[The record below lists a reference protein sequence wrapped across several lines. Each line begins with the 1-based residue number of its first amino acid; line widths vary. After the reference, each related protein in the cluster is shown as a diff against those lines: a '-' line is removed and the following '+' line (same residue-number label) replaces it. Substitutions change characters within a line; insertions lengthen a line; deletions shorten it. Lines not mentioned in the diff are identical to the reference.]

1 MASYA
6 RSNRRSNNSAD
17 YWPGFVDAMAT
28 LLLVMTF
35 LLSVFMLTNFFVSQ
49 EVSGKDT
56 ALQRLTRQ
64 ITQLTEL
71 LSLEQTKKQKLEDS
85 IASLSASLAT
95 SDGEKSRLQGLIGVE
110 SGKSK
115 TANAKI
121 SGLSGSLE
129 DQKKISTGAL
139 AKVELLNHQMAAL
152 RRQLAAINASLD
164 AAQARE
170 SKNKTRIADLGKR
183 LNIALARKV
192 QELSRYRSE
201 FFGRLRQVLGDRD
214 DIRVVGDRFVFQSE
228 VLFSA
233 GSAELN
239 PLAAIQLNQFAQAL
253 VSLEGE
259 IPEEINWILRVD
271 GHTDATPIQTP
282 QFPSNWELSSA
293 RALSV
298 VRYFTSQG
306 VKPSRLMAAGFAEF
320 RPLALG
326 DDPEIHRRN
335 RRIEL
340 KLTNQ

>member
-1 MASYA
+1 MAYSRSY
-6 RSNRRSNNSAD
+6 RSNASAD

-35 LLSVFMLTNFFVSQ
+35 LLSVFMLVNYYVTQ

-71 LSLEQTKKQKLEDS
+71 LALEQTKKQKLEDN
-85 IASLSASLAT
+85 IASLSASLAS
-95 SDGEKSRLQGLIGVE
+95 SDGEKSRLQGLVGLE
-110 SGKSK
+110 SNKAK
-115 TANAKI
+115 DANTKLAGI
-121 SGLSGSLE
+121 SSNLNE
-129 DQKKISTGAL
+129 QQKISTGAL
-139 AKVELLNHQMAAL
+139 AKIELLNYQMAAL
-152 RRQLAAINASLD
+152 RRQIAALNNTLD
-164 AAQARE
+164 ASAARE
-170 SKNKTRIADLGKR
+170 SQNKTRIADLGKR

-201 FFGRLRQVLGDRD
+201 FFGRLRQVLGDRE

-239 PLAAIQLNQFAQAL
+239 PEAFAQLNKFAQAL

-282 QFPSNWELSSA
+282 QFPSNWELSTA

-298 VRYFTSQG
+298 VRYFISQG
-306 VKPSRLMAAGFAEF
+306 VKPSRLMAAGFGQFKPIAT
-320 RPLALG
+320 G
-326 DDPEIHRRN
+326 DSTEDHRRN

>member
-6 RSNRRSNNSAD
+6 RSNRRSNSSTD

-115 TANAKI
+115 TASNKI
-121 SGLSGSLE
+121 TGLSSSLE
-129 DQKKISTGAL
+129 DQKKISSGAL

-239 PLAAIQLNQFAQAL
+239 PRAAIQLNQFAQAL

-271 GHTDATPIQTP
+271 GHTDATPIQTA

-306 VKPSRLMAAGFAEF
+306 VKPSRLMAAGFGEF
-320 RPLALG
+320 KPLALG
-326 DDPEIHRRN
+326 DDPEIYRRN

>member
-1 MASYA
+1 MAYSRSY
-6 RSNRRSNNSAD
+6 RRNGSAD

-35 LLSVFMLTNFFVSQ
+35 LLSVFMLANFFVSQ

-71 LSLEQTKKQKLEDS
+71 LALEQTKKQKLEDN
-85 IASLSASLAT
+85 IASLSASLAS
-95 SDGEKSRLQGLIGVE
+95 SDSDKSRMQGLMGLE
-110 SGKSK
+110 ADK
-115 TANAKI
+115 AKKASSQL
-121 SGLSGSLE
+121 SGLTSSLD
-129 DQKKISTGAL
+129 DQQKISTNAL
-139 AKVELLNHQMAAL
+139 AKVELLNYQMAAL
-152 RRQLAAINASLD
+152 RRQIAALNNTLD
-164 AAQARE
+164 ALQARE
-170 SKNKTRIADLGKR
+170 SHNKSRIADLGKR

-228 VLFSA
+228 VLFST
-233 GSAELN
+233 GSADLN
-239 PLAAIQLNQFAQAL
+239 PQAFAQLNKFAQAL

-259 IPEEINWILRVD
+259 IPEEISWILRVD
-271 GHTDATPIQTP
+271 GHTDSSPIQTA
-282 QFPSNWELSSA
+282 QFPSNWELSTA

-306 VKPSRLMAAGFAEF
+306 VKPTRLMAAGFGEF
-320 RPLALG
+320 KPIALG
-326 DDPEIHRRN
+326 ELPEDHRRN

>member
-6 RSNRRSNNSAD
+6 RSNRRSNSSAD

-85 IASLSASLAT
+85 IASLSASLGDLGWRKVPSARPHSVLKAASQNQPMRRFLGFQVRWT
-95 SDGEKSRLQGLIGVE
+95 IKR
-110 SGKSK
+110 
-115 TANAKI
+115 
-121 SGLSGSLE
+121 
-129 DQKKISTGAL
+129 KISTGAL

-170 SKNKTRIADLGKR
+170 GKNKTRIADLGKR

-271 GHTDATPIQTP
+271 GHTDATPIQTRN
-282 QFPSNWELSSA
+282 FPATGNFHRQERSLLCATSPRKGSSH
-293 RALSV
+293 
-298 VRYFTSQG
+298 Q
-306 VKPSRLMAAGFAEF
+306 
-320 RPLALG
+320 
-326 DDPEIHRRN
+326 EIDG
-335 RRIEL
+335 RRIWRIQ
-340 KLTNQ
+340 TARPW

>member
-1 MASYA
+1 MAYSRSY
-6 RSNRRSNNSAD
+6 RRNNGNAD

-35 LLSVFMLTNFFVSQ
+35 LLSVFMLTNYFVTQ

-71 LSLEQTKKQKLEDS
+71 LALEQTKKQKLEDN
-85 IASLSASLAT
+85 IASLSASLAS
-95 SDGEKSRLQGLIGVE
+95 SDSEKSRLQGLIGLE
-110 SGKSK
+110 SSK
-115 TANAKI
+115 AKAANTKLA
-121 SGLSGSLE
+121 GLTTTLDE
-129 DQKKISTGAL
+129 QKKISAAAL
-139 AKVELLNHQMAAL
+139 AKVELLNYQMAAL
-152 RRQLAAINASLD
+152 RRQIAALNKTLD
-164 AAQARE
+164 ASAARE
-170 SKNKTRIADLGKR
+170 SENKARIADLGKR

-228 VLFSA
+228 VLFSP

-239 PLAAIQLNQFAQAL
+239 PEAFAQLNKFAQAL
-253 VSLEGE
+253 ISLEGE

-282 QFPSNWELSSA
+282 QFPSNWELSTA

-306 VKPSRLMAAGFAEF
+306 VKPSRLMAAGFGQF
-320 RPLALG
+320 RPIATG
-326 DDPEIHRRN
+326 DSPEDYRRN

>member
-1 MASYA
+1 MAYSRSY
-6 RSNRRSNNSAD
+6 RRNASAD

-35 LLSVFMLTNFFVSQ
+35 LLSVFMLVNFFVTQ

-71 LSLEQTKKQKLEDS
+71 LALEQTKKQKLEDN
-85 IASLSASLAT
+85 IASLSASLSS
-95 SDGEKSRLQGLIGVE
+95 SDGEKSRLQGLIGLE
-110 SGKSK
+110 SDKAKAANSK
-115 TANAKI
+115 L
-121 SGLSGSLE
+121 SGLSSSLNE
-129 DQKKISTGAL
+129 QQKVSTGAL
-139 AKVELLNHQMAAL
+139 AKIELLNYQMAAL
-152 RRQLAAINASLD
+152 RRQIAALNNTLD
-164 AAQARE
+164 ASAARE
-170 SKNKTRIADLGKR
+170 SENKTRIADLGKR

-201 FFGRLRQVLGDRD
+201 FFGRLRQVLGDRE

-239 PLAAIQLNQFAQAL
+239 PEAFTQLNKFAQAL

-282 QFPSNWELSSA
+282 TFPSNWELSTS

-306 VKPSRLMAAGFAEF
+306 VKPTRLMAAGFGEF
-320 RPLALG
+320 KPIATG
-326 DDPEIHRRN
+326 DSPEDNRRN

>member
-1 MASYA
+1 MAYS
-6 RSNRRSNNSAD
+6 RSSRRGSGAD

-35 LLSVFMLTNFFVSQ
+35 LLSVFMLANYFVTQ

-64 ITQLTEL
+64 ITQLTDL
-71 LSLEQTKKQKLEDS
+71 LALEQTKKQKLEDS

-95 SDGEKSRLQGLIGVE
+95 SESDKSHLQGLVGLE
-110 SGKSK
+110 SEKAK
-115 TANAKI
+115 TAGA
-121 SGLSGSLE
+121 SLTGIKT
-129 DQKKISTGAL
+129 DLGNQKKISSQAL

-152 RRQLAAINASLD
+152 RRQIALLNETLD
-164 AAQARE
+164 AAESRE
-170 SKNKTRIADLGKR
+170 RQSKTRITDLGKR
-183 LNIALARKV
+183 LNVALARKV

-201 FFGRLRQVLGDRD
+201 FFGRLRQVLGERD

-233 GSAELN
+233 GSSELN
-239 PLAAIQLNQFAQAL
+239 PQASTQLNKFAQAL

-259 IPEEINWILRVD
+259 IPPEINWILRVD
-271 GHTDATPIQTP
+271 GHTDAIPIQTA
-282 QFPSNWELSSA
+282 QFPSNWELSTA

-298 VRYFTSQG
+298 VHYFVSQG
-306 VKPSRLMAAGFAEF
+306 VKPKRLMAAGFGAF
-320 RPLALG
+320 NPISNG
-326 DDPEIHRRN
+326 STPDDYRRN

>member
-1 MASYA
+1 MAYSRSY
-6 RSNRRSNNSAD
+6 RRNGTTD

-35 LLSVFMLTNFFVSQ
+35 LLSVFMLANYFVTQ

-56 ALQRLTRQ
+56 ALQRLNRQ

-71 LSLEQTKKQKLEDS
+71 LALEQTKKQKLEDNL
-85 IASLSASLAT
+85 AALSASLA
-95 SDGEKSRLQGLIGVE
+95 SSEGEKKRLLGLVGEE
-110 SGKSK
+110 SEK
-115 TANAKI
+115 AKKAGARL
-121 SGLSGSLE
+121 SGLASSLDE
-129 DQKKISTGAL
+129 QKKISAGAL
-139 AKVELLNHQMAAL
+139 AKVELLNYQMAAL
-152 RRQLAAINASLD
+152 RRQIAALNATLD

-170 SKNKTRIADLGKR
+170 SENKSRIADLGKR

-228 VLFSA
+228 VLFA
-233 GSAELN
+233 PGSAQLN
-239 PLAAIQLNQFAQAL
+239 PQAHTQLNKFAQAL
-253 VSLEGE
+253 ISLEGE

-282 QFPSNWELSSA
+282 QFPSNWELSTA
-293 RALSV
+293 RAISV
-298 VRYFTSQG
+298 VRYFISQG
-306 VKPSRLMAAGFAEF
+306 VKPTRLMAAGFGQF
-320 RPLALG
+320 KPI
-326 DDPEIHRRN
+326 DPGNTPEAYRRN

>member
-1 MASYA
+1 MAYSRSY
-6 RSNRRSNNSAD
+6 RRNASTD

-71 LSLEQTKKQKLEDS
+71 LALEQTKKQKLEDN
-85 IASLSASLAT
+85 IASLSASLSS
-95 SDGEKSRLQGLIGVE
+95 SDGEKTRLQGLIGLE
-110 SGKSK
+110 SGK
-115 TANAKI
+115 AKAASTKL
-121 SGLSGSLE
+121 SGLSSTLDE
-129 DQKKISTGAL
+129 QKKISSGAL
-139 AKVELLNHQMAAL
+139 AKVELLNYQMAAL
-152 RRQLAAINASLD
+152 RRQIAALNNTLD
-164 AAQARE
+164 ASAARE
-170 SKNKTRIADLGKR
+170 SQNKTRIADLGKR
-183 LNIALARKV
+183 LNVALARKV

-201 FFGRLRQVLGDRD
+201 FFGRLRQVLGDRE

-233 GSAELN
+233 GSAQLN
-239 PLAAIQLNQFAQAL
+239 PQAFAQLNKFAQAL

-259 IPEEINWILRVD
+259 IPDEINWILRVD

-282 QFPSNWELSSA
+282 QFPSNWELSTS

-306 VKPSRLMAAGFAEF
+306 VKPTRLMAAGFGEF
-320 RPLALG
+320 KPIAQG
-326 DDPEIHRRN
+326 DDSEVHRRN

>member
-1 MASYA
+1 MPYS
-6 RSNRRSNNSAD
+6 RTNRRGGSAD

-35 LLSVFMLTNFFVSQ
+35 LLSVFMLTNFYVSQ

-56 ALQRLTRQ
+56 ALQRLNRQ
-64 ITQLTEL
+64 ITELTEL
-71 LSLEQTKKQKLEDS
+71 LALEQTQKQKLEGS
-85 IASLSASLAT
+85 LASLSASLAA
-95 SDGEKSRLQGLIGVE
+95 SDGEKSRLQGLISVE
-110 SGKSK
+110 STRAE
-115 TANAKI
+115 TASTRL
-121 SGLSGSLE
+121 SGLSSTLS
-129 DQKKISTGAL
+129 DQKKISSRAL
-139 AKVELLNHQMAAL
+139 ARVELLNHQMAAL
-152 RRQLAAINASLD
+152 RRQIAALNATLD
-164 AAQARE
+164 AAQTRE
-170 SKNKTRIADLGKR
+170 STNKSRIADLGKR

-233 GSAELN
+233 GSAQLN
-239 PLAAIQLNQFAQAL
+239 PEASTQLNKFAQAL

-282 QFPSNWELSSA
+282 QFPSNWELSTA
-293 RALSV
+293 RAISV

-306 VKPSRLMAAGFAEF
+306 VKPSRLMAAGFGQFKPIA
-320 RPLALG
+320 AG
-326 DDPEIHRRN
+326 DDSEAHRRN

>member
-1 MASYA
+1 MSLSRSRRRNAST
-6 RSNRRSNNSAD
+6 D

-35 LLSVFMLTNFFVSQ
+35 LLSVFMLANFYVTQ

-64 ITQLTEL
+64 ITQLTDL
-71 LSLEQTKKQKLEDS
+71 LALEQNNKQKLEDR
-85 IASLSASLAT
+85 IASLSASLSS
-95 SDGEKSRLQGLIGVE
+95 SDGEKNRLQGLIGLE
-110 SGKSK
+110 SGKAK
-115 TANAKI
+115 KAGALLANT
-121 SGLSGSLE
+121 SSNLN
-129 DQKKISTGAL
+129 DQKKLSSSAL

-152 RRQLAAINASLD
+152 RRQIADLSSQLD
-164 AAQARE
+164 ASESRE
-170 SKNKTRIADLGKR
+170 NLNKSQIANLGKR

-233 GSAELN
+233 GSAQLN
-239 PLAAIQLNQFAQAL
+239 PQASIQLSKFAQAL

-271 GHTDATPIQTP
+271 GHTDATPIQTA
-282 QFPSNWELSSA
+282 QFPSNWELSTA

-306 VKPSRLMAAGFAEF
+306 VSPSRLMAAGFGENKPIAQ
-320 RPLALG
+320 G
-326 DDPEIHRRN
+326 DEPEIHRRN